1 MKPETLPYPLNS
13 PWVWGIVRRFGL
25 PFWFLLTSVA
35 QWIASAGPWRPGFDT
50 ELAVGA
56 SKTWLIGGNPW
67 SYFLVGGDGNVYHF
81 AGLPPTLFIYAP
93 LTGLNLELA
102 GFVGVVVSLVAALIV
117 IRRLHLPI
125 WWFLFPP
132 LNAAVFFANPHMLL
146 MALLLA
152 GGAWLA
158 PAVKVYAFIPMVG
171 EARWR
176 DITVG
181 LAIFAATVLAAPT
194 LWSNWATSFAD
205 TNARL
210 LAEAQGGW
218 SLTGPLLILGV
229 VALVVIALRKDA
241 RTAGWLAVPAIWP
254 ASEFFYSTMAL
265 PVMTPL
271 LAVMLAVP
279 LHLGPP
285 LAVTTYAVQVAWS
298 SRGSP
303 WPRPRAYLR
312 TWLTPRP
319 QST

>member
-1 MKPETLPYPLNS
+1 MTLEKWPYPVNS
-13 PWVWGIVRRFGL
+13 PWVWAIARRFGL
-25 PFWFLLTSVA
+25 PLWFFFTSLA
-35 QWIASAGPWRPGFDT
+35 QWLAVAGPWRPGFDT

-56 SKTWLIGGNPW
+56 SKTWLSGANPW
-67 SYFLVGGDGNVYHF
+67 SYFLIGGDGNVYHF
-81 AGLPPTLFIYAP
+81 AGLPPTLFVYAP
-93 LTGLNLELA
+93 LTWLNLELA
-102 GFVGVVVSLVAALIV
+102 GYVGVVVSLIAALLV
-117 IRRLHLPI
+117 IRRLNLPI
-125 WWFLFPP
+125 WWLLFPP

-152 GGAWLA
+152 GAAWLA
-158 PAVKVYAFIPMVG
+158 PAVKIYAFVPMLG

-176 DITVG
+176 DIAIG
-181 LAIFAATVLAAPT
+181 LAIFAGTILAAPT
-194 LWSNWATSFAD
+194 LWSSWATSFVA

-218 SLTGPLLILGV
+218 SLTGPLLVLGV
-229 VALVVIALRKDA
+229 VALIVIALRKDA

-285 LAVTTYAVQVAWS
+285 LAVVTYAAQVAWKN
-298 SRGSP
+298 RGSP
-303 WPRPRAYLR
+303 WPRPGAWLR
-312 TWLTPRP
+312 SWFAPGPRP
-319 QST
+319 T